1 MDQET
6 ELIVKDFTGILAEL
20 TFNSKPIIT
29 TLTKIAEENISC
41 AQYFVDALEARISK
55 CVPSQKLFSFYA
67 LDSIC
72 KNAGSPYTIYFS
84 KDLFNLYKKTYLL
97 VDNATRRKLVSLF
110 KTWLTPSETTGTP
123 LFDTSVLGKIQNFLV
138 KASALHQRNVQT
150 LLPAPTV
157 PQLLNDIDSLTK
169 LTEQRLNLAPNDEK
183 LTIKLQV
190 LSQLKQELQREKLP
204 QSALRQVQLQL
215 KNIFAQEQQNIQ
227 QQLRFRQETPTLPNP
242 EVAVASQS
250 SRQAPGNDAQPQG
263 SSART
268 SKNLGSNSPSSP
280 LFENLSSSEKPGGTG
295 NSALPP
301 LLQASQGMTSSLF
314 GTVPNSF
321 FSRDL
326 EEADKKS
333 KTLAQL
339 EPLYNSL
346 DELGLLYK
354 PPKESIVTL
363 YTKLASKTRKL
374 NDPQDNS
381 ASSQAALPDISTLQ
395 NILFDCKAYF
405 ATKDINLALV
415 SSLQFDSRH
424 LNAENS
430 MVDNNLVH
438 VLYRLKSNKCSACGK
453 RFGNSP
459 EERLLQ
465 ANHMDWHF
473 RINRRI
479 KGTTETISVTGSTA
493 TQKNIQ
499 SRNWY
504 LSDLAWIEFKD
515 EDIISTKKVSDTE
528 NNVENSSKI
537 ARDSRSGSTQPAG
550 TINRDSVKPETSS
563 LTGTTTPRRDV
574 ITVPESSEDMSYRC
588 PICQDRTT
596 AVYDDELGEWV
607 WRNTVEVNGKFFH
620 ASCYRETARNG
631 LNGLGDIVSI

>member
-110 KTWLTPSETTGTP
+110 KTWLTPSESTGTP

-138 KASALHQRNVQT
+138 KASALHQKNVQT

-157 PQLLNDIDSLTK
+157 PHLLNDIDSLTK
-169 LTEQRLNLAPNDEK
+169 LTEQRLTLAPNDEK

-215 KNIFAQEQQNIQ
+215 KNIFAQEQQHIQ
-227 QQLRFRQETPTLPNP
+227 QQMRFRQEVPTSANSDI
-242 EVAVASQS
+242 VAPQS
-250 SRQAPGNDAQPQG
+250 SRQAPGNNTQQQG
-263 SSART
+263 FPTGT
-268 SKNLGSNSPSSP
+268 SGNLGSNSSSVP
-280 LFENLSSSEKPGGTG
+280 LFENSSKSENSG
-295 NSALPP
+295 NSALPQP
-301 LLQASQGMTSSLF
+301 SQGMTSSLF

-326 EEADKKS
+326 EAAEKRAKALS
-333 KTLAQL
+333 QL
-339 EPLYNSL
+339 EPLYKSL
-346 DELGLLYK
+346 DEQGLLYK
-354 PPKESIVTL
+354 PPRESIVTL
-363 YTKLASKTRKL
+363 YTKLASKARKL
-374 NDPQDNS
+374 GDLQDNS
-381 ASSQAALPDISTLQ
+381 ASSQTALPDISTLQ
-395 NILFDCKAYF
+395 NILFDCRAYF

-415 SSLQFDSRH
+415 SSLQFDSKH

-430 MVDNNLVH
+430 MVDNNLIH
-438 VLYRLKSNKCSACGK
+438 ILYRLKSNKCSACGK

-465 ANHMDWHF
+465 ANHLDWHF

-528 NNVENSSKI
+528 NNAENSSKSG
-537 ARDSRSGSTQPAG
+537 RESRGVNTQPVG
-550 TINRDSVKPETSS
+550 TINRDSVGPEPNPP
-563 LTGTTTPRRDV
+563 TGTTIPRKDI
-574 ITVPESSEDMSYRC
+574 ITVPESNEDMSYRC

-607 WRNTVEVNGKFFH
+607 WRNTVEVNGKYFH
-620 ASCYRETARNG
+620 ASCYRETARNEF
-631 LNGLGDIVSI
+631 NSLGDIVSV